1 MATRN
6 QADTPRRV
14 TGSMNN
20 TDIIA
25 VIIALSVSMTLIV
38 TTTLANAR
46 LTRKVEYLKLQLRK
60 HGQFDN

>member
-1 MATRN
+1 MTN
-6 QADTPRRV
+6 MD
-14 TGSMNN
+14 ML
-20 TDIIA
+20 A

-46 LTRKVEYLKLQLRK
+46 LTRKIEYLKLQLRK

>member
-1 MATRN
+1 
-6 QADTPRRV
+6 
-14 TGSMNN
+14 MNN

-25 VIIALSVSMTLIV
+25 VIIALSVSMTLVV
-38 TTTLANAR
+38 TTALANAR

>member
-1 MATRN
+1 
-6 QADTPRRV
+6 
-14 TGSMNN
+14 MNN